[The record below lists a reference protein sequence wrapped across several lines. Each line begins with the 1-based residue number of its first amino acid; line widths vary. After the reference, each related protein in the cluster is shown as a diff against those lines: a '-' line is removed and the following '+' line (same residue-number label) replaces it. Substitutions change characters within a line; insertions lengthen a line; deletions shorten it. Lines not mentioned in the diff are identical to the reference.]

1 MSDPTDSR
9 IRIGSIEEFPEGRG
23 RAVDYQDTRVA
34 VFRRGD
40 GWFALQDSCPHMG
53 ASLAEGSLEGWTV
66 VCHWHDKRFD
76 LKTGESD
83 MRSGACARVYTVE
96 VVGRDVFLERSRSD
110 SVVDDDEEEWIPFD
124 PEHHFKKK

>member
-1 MSDPTDSR
+1 MGDSTESR

-23 RAVDYQDTRVA
+23 RAVAYQDTRVA
-34 VFRRGD
+34 VFHSGG

-53 ASLAEGSLEGWTV
+53 ASLAEGSIEGRRV

-76 LKTGESD
+76 LKTGASD

-110 SVVDDDEEEWIPFD
+110 SVVDDEEEWIPFD
-124 PEHHFKKK
+124 PERHFKKK

>member
-1 MSDPTDSR
+1 MGDSTESR
-9 IRIGSIEEFPEGRG
+9 IRSGSIEEFPEGRG
-23 RAVDYQDTRVA
+23 RAVAYQDTRVA
-34 VFRRGD
+34 VFRSGN

-53 ASLAEGSLEGWTV
+53 ASLAEGSLEGRTI

-110 SVVDDDEEEWIPFD
+110 SVVDDEEEWIPFD